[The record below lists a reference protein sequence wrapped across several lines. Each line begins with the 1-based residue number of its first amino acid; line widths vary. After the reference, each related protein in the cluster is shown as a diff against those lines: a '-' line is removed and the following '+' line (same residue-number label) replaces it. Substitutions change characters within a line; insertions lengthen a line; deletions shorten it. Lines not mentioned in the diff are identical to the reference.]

1 MIPLLVCGLVATMDS
16 FAISVALVTQLKL
29 LI

>member
-1 MIPLLVCGLVATMDS
+1 MIPLPVCALVATMDS
-16 FAISVALVTQLKL
+16 FAISMALVTPLEL

>member
-1 MIPLLVCGLVATMDS
+1 VCGLVATMDS
-16 FAISVALVTQLKL
+16 FAISMALVTPLKL